1 MDQIYIIE
9 GNAKDWREAI
19 WITSEE
25 LQRHGCVTD
34 DFYYSCIKRE
44 EEFPRGLTEN
54 CPVAIPHTTKE
65 KVKKQA
71 ICVLRLQKAIKFHRM
86 DDPEQEVDVNLV
98 FNLALKDNHQ
108 HVTFIARI
116 INLLKNPDA
125 IRQLKEL
132 SASQLTE
139 HLYNHIF
146 L

>member
-1 MDQIYIIE
+1 
-9 GNAKDWREAI
+9 
-19 WITSEE
+19 
-25 LQRHGCVTD
+25 
-34 DFYYSCIKRE
+34 
-44 EEFPRGLTEN
+44 
-54 CPVAIPHTTKE
+54 
-65 KVKKQA
+65 KQA
-71 ICVLRLQKAIKFHRM
+71 ICVLRLQKAINFHRM